1 MRAHLLTA
9 LMLASPGAAYSQA
22 LRLDDRPL
30 VTAQGAGTVQH
41 MPDWVRVGFTVRG
54 EGTTPVEALSS
65 MARQRAVVLAS
76 IRASKGMGD
85 AEISDGS
92 VSTQEVRNPAC
103 SPNQPY
109 LAQQRLSTGECA
121 IAGAITN
128 IELDV
133 KVRPATRAG
142 DVASLASQLGAKNV
156 SLRGSGFDHDEDVQ
170 AEAAQRAVADAR
182 READLIARAAGGRLG
197 ELLRVQDQAAFNEVV
212 VTGSR
217 GVPPSP
223 PPPPPLPLPPTP
235 APVPQSVLIADFKP
249 QPLTRTA
256 RVTLIFAL
264 ATP

>member
-1 MRAHLLTA
+1 MRPHLVLS
-9 LMLASPGAAYSQA
+9 LILASPSAANLQA
-22 LRLDDRPL
+22 LRIDDRPL
-30 VTAQGAGTVQH
+30 VTAQGSGTVQH
-41 MPDWVRVGFTVRG
+41 MPDWVRVGFTIRG
-54 EGTTPVEALSS
+54 EGATSVEALSS
-65 MARQRAVVLAS
+65 MVRQRAVVLAS

-103 SPNQPY
+103 SPSQPY

-121 IAGAITN
+121 VIGAITN

-142 DVASLASQLGAKNV
+142 DVASLASQLGGKNV
-156 SLRGSGFDHDEDVQ
+156 SLRGSGFDHEEDVQ
-170 AEAAQRAVADAR
+170 AEAAQRAVTDAR
-182 READLIARAAGGRLG
+182 READLISRAAGGRLG

-217 GVPPSP
+217 SV
-223 PPPPPLPLPPTP
+223 PPPLPLPPTP
-235 APVPQSVLIADFKP
+235 APVRQSVFIPDFKP

>member
-1 MRAHLLTA
+1 MRPHLLA
-9 LMLASPGAAYSQA
+9 SSLLLASSAAHAQA
-22 LRLDDRPL
+22 PRIDDRPL
-30 VTAQGAGTVQH
+30 VTAQGVGTVQH
-41 MPDWVRVGFTVRG
+41 LPDWVRVGVTIRG
-54 EGTTPVEALSS
+54 EGATPVDALAS
-65 MARQRAVVLAS
+65 MARQRAVALAS
-76 IRASKGMGD
+76 VRALKGLGD
-85 AEISDGS
+85 VEISDGA

-121 IAGAITN
+121 VVGAITT

-156 SLRGSGFDHDEDVQ
+156 GLRGSGFDHDEDVQ
-170 AEAAQRAVADAR
+170 AEAAQQAVAHAR

-197 ELLRVQDQAAFNEVV
+197 ELLRVQDQAAFNEVI

-217 GVPPSP
+217 LAPPA
-223 PPPPPLPLPPTP
+223 PPPPLPLPPTP
-235 APVPQSVLIADFKP
+235 APVAQSVTITDYKP

-264 ATP
+264 TAP

>member
-1 MRAHLLTA
+1 MRPYVVASLI
-9 LMLASPGAAYSQA
+9 LASPSAASSQA
-22 LRLDDRPL
+22 LRIDDRPL
-30 VTAQGAGTVQH
+30 VTAQGSGTIQH
-41 MPDWVRVGFTVRG
+41 MPDWVSVGFTVRG
-54 EGTTPVEALSS
+54 EGATPVEALSS
-65 MARQRAVVLAS
+65 MARQRAVALAS
-76 IRASKGMGD
+76 IHALKGMG
-85 AEISDGS
+85 AVEISDGS

-121 IAGAITN
+121 VVGAITN

-142 DVASLASQLGAKNV
+142 DVASLATQLGGKNV
-156 SLRGSGFDHDEDVQ
+156 GLRGSGFDHDDDVQ
-170 AEAAQRAVADAR
+170 AEAAQKAVIDAR

-197 ELLRVQDQAAFNEVV
+197 ELLRVQDVAAFNEMV

-217 GVPPSP
+217 VAPPSP
-223 PPPPPLPLPPTP
+223 PAPPPLPLPPAP
-235 APVPQSVLIADFKP
+235 APVPQSVSFNDFKP

-264 ATP
+264 TPP